1 MPFPGLLGS
10 LGLKGAGLLG
20 QGLKKGAEWLSKG
33 KNLQGLFGGA
43 MMGKGMMDM
52 NNANRLP
59 SMESLRMPF
68 QNSQSIID
76 NQLDFSKYSGPASD
90 AALQSGNDAVKTA
103 AMMGQSG
110 SASNA
115 IRNRMKTLSDNKAYE
130 NWQAGQA
137 AMLPHQLNIDSKVSG
152 QHQANLGARKDY
164 VSQRAGALYGTG
176 QNLLQDMDFNLGGA
190 FDRMG
195 GLLKKLPG
203 MPQ

>member
-1 MPFPGLLGS
+1 MLSGLLSSIIPG
-10 LGLKGAGLLG
+10 GVKLLG
-20 QGLKKGAEWLSKG
+20 KGLQKGAEWLSKG
-33 KNLQGLFGGA
+33 KNLQGLTGAA

-59 SMESLRMPF
+59 SLESLRMPF

-76 NQLDFSKYSGPASD
+76 NQMDFSNYSGAASD

-137 AMLPHQLNIDSKVSG
+137 AMLPHQLNIDSRVSA
-152 QHQANLGARKDY
+152 QHQANLGDRKDY
-164 VSQRAGALYGTG
+164 VNQRAGALYGTG